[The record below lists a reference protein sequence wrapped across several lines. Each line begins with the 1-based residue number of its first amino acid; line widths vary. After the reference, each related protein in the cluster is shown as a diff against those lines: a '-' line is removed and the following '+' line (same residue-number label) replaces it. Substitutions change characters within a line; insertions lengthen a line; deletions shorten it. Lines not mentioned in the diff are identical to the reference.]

1 MELNEYQELAK
12 ETIVYP
18 QRTLSD
24 SSMGA
29 SYETG
34 VLYNALN
41 LASEAGEVAGKVG
54 KAIRKDTEVPEETV
68 IDEIGDVLYHV
79 ATLAYELGYSLEDVA
94 QRNVDKLKSR
104 QARGVLIGEGD
115 NR

>member
-1 MELNEYQELAK
+1 MKLNDYQEAAK
-12 ETIVYP
+12 KTIVYP
-18 QRTLSD
+18 QRTLANN
-24 SSMGA
+24 SMATG
-29 SYETG
+29 YETG

-79 ATLAYELGYSLEDVA
+79 AVLSYELGYTLEEVA